1 MNLLDI
7 LLIFK
12 FLIMIRIVGVGN
24 LGGKNFLMIFIGGKF
39 ILIVGNSFLE
49 KMINLI

>member
-1 MNLLDI
+1 MNLLDM

-24 LGGKNFLMIFIGGKF
+24 LGSKKFLMVFIGGKF